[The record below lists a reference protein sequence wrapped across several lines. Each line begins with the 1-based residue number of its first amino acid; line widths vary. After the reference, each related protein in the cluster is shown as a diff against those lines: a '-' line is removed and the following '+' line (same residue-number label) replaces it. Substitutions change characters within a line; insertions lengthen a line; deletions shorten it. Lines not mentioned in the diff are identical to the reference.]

1 MCLWHLGWRV
11 AKSCHVLW
19 IPDRR
24 SQFLTR
30 LLSRNLENASRPGQC
45 RWAGLNRKVGSIQR
59 PSFYCMK
66 HYCIQLD
73 FEAAKMRFL
82 DPDHLVATDLGN
94 AFPLTFNRGHIY
106 LRHAG
111 LLGGTNTNALI
122 DTGWMIDLG
131 RRAFGDGQ
139 PGASAMVVEPAKSEG
154 SRQIQNTT
162 TATNMT
168 ISLTDPF

>member
-1 MCLWHLGWRV
+1 
-11 AKSCHVLW
+11 
-19 IPDRR
+19 
-24 SQFLTR
+24 
-30 LLSRNLENASRPGQC
+30 
-45 RWAGLNRKVGSIQR
+45 
-59 PSFYCMK
+59 
-66 HYCIQLD
+66 
-73 FEAAKMRFL
+73 MRFL

-154 SRQIQNTT
+154 ARQIQNTT